1 MIMRDVLKREEN
13 TTLEYFLLE
22 EEARDKSIVNC
33 NRRTT
38 TLRNRQ
44 VPCLMEKLT
53 CHRDHCQLRHEIDY
67 WLALNRAE

>member
-44 VPCLMEKLT
+44 VPF
-53 CHRDHCQLRHEIDY
+53 
-67 WLALNRAE
+67 A